1 MVLSREI
8 PEKLPLD
15 THLQYTYDEN
25 GRVYERIIYYWY
37 DLDNAANK
45 KEFLYDENGNNTII
59 RTYLLSI
66 GTKVDMKYVYNEKN
80 QLIKS
85 GYPSDNDSN
94 KIVTN
99 IKTYEYDANG
109 NRTKENLFTDEPSPK
124 INGYVQY
131 NYNGM
136 ELTDMAITDVNEESG
151 AKKALFNNKVRIQQ
165 TIYG

>member
-1 MVLSREI
+1 
-8 PEKLPLD
+8 
-15 THLQYTYDEN
+15 
-25 GRVYERIIYYWY
+25 
-37 DLDNAANK
+37 
-45 KEFLYDENGNNTII
+45 
-59 RTYLLSI
+59 
-66 GTKVDMKYVYNEKN
+66 MKYVYNEKN

-85 GYPSDNDSN
+85 GYPSDNNPN

-109 NRTKENLFTDEPSPK
+109 NRTKENTFTDEPGPK